1 MENTV
6 GDFWRMIWEN
16 RSAVI
21 VLFCDPKHD
30 EKVKNYILQNV
41 NIQVHE
47 LLFLIGFYEILA

>member
-21 VLFCDPKHD
+21 VLFCDPKRD

-47 LLFLIGFYEILA
+47 LLFLIGFYAILA

>member
-21 VLFCDPKHD
+21 VLLCDPKND
-30 EKVKNYILQNV
+30 EKVSNCILKYV
-41 NIQVHE
+41 NILE
-47 LLFLIGFYEILA
+47 LFLTGLFAVLA